1 MIKLY
6 KIDYGIEYHLS
17 KIEYIQDVNI
27 NKDDN
32 FGKFK
37 GAISTTIQSNNT
49 GEILSYYSFYCFLFF
64 DNLLLNINSKLLF
77 MIIFAYSQSIFNLG

>member
-6 KIDYGIEYHLS
+6 RIDYGIEYHLS

-32 FGKFK
+32 FEKFK
-37 GAISTTIQSNNT
+37 GPISTIIQ
-49 GEILSYYSFYCFLFF
+49 
-64 DNLLLNINSKLLF
+64 
-77 MIIFAYSQSIFNLG
+77 